1 MEESMS
7 TALRR
12 LTLTTLVIL
21 VVSSAGAFKAEAKPA
36 SKTVTL
42 TVALQQFGPPPYHET
57 DWLNRVEAQLV
68 KSNSSIRI
76 KLIPIVAS
84 EGDYYTKVDLMMR
97 SSSTAPDLVREDSF
111 LIGSD
116 VTAGYLAPLDS
127 CLSSWPEYK
136 QQWYSKMQSITTF
149 LGHNYGVMNGTDD
162 RLVWY
167 NKNVFRR
174 AGLPTN
180 WQPRSWNAILAAART
195 IKNRVKGVIP
205 MNLYSGIPA
214 DEASTMQGFE
224 MLLYG
229 TKNKLYDYT
238 TGKWV
243 VSSPGF
249 LSSLNFVQQVYNSAN
264 LLGPPDDIALT
275 GQVGNIVAQQLLPSN
290 KLGIDID
297 GSWVSSNWYPK
308 GAHPWPQWQTVMGHA
323 KMPTQFGGAPYHVTL
338 SGGWAFS
345 VSSRSGNKAAACQL
359 LKIMNSRANLGQ
371 YDVEDGQISP
381 RKDVVK
387 FASYARVPLN
397 SFYTSLLSFTQ
408 FRPAFPEYPRVSN
421 QVDLAMENVMTGMK
435 PQDAMSTYAQA
446 VTGIVGKNKTERR

>member
-1 MEESMS
+1 MG

-12 LTLTTLVIL
+12 ISLTTLVIL
-21 VVSSAGAFKAEAKPA
+21 VVSSVGVSRAQAKPGA
-36 SKTVTL
+36 KITTL
-42 TVALQQFGPPPYHET
+42 TVAYQQFGPPPYHEA
-57 DWLNRVEAQLV
+57 DWLNRVEQQLV
-68 KSNSSIRI
+68 KSNSSIRL

-127 CLSSWPEYK
+127 CLSSWPEYR

-149 LGHNYGVMNGTDD
+149 QGHNYGVMNGTDD
-162 RLVWY
+162 RLIWY
-167 NKNVFRR
+167 NKHVFQR

-180 WQPRSWNAILAAART
+180 WQPKSWNAILSAART
-195 IKNRVKGVIP
+195 IKNRLKGVIP
-205 MNLYSGIPA
+205 MNLYSGIPQ

-229 TKNKLYDYT
+229 TKNKLFDYST
-238 TGKWV
+238 RKWV

-249 LSSLNFVQQVYNSAN
+249 LSSLNFVQQVYNSSN

-275 GQVGNIVAQQLLPSN
+275 GQTGDIVHLQLLP
-290 KLGIDID
+290 KDKIGIDID

-308 GAHPWPQWQTVMGHA
+308 GPHPWPQWQSVMGHA
-323 KMPTQFGGAPYHVTL
+323 EMPTQFGGAPYHVTL
-338 SGGWAFS
+338 SGGWSFS
-345 VSSRSGNKAAACQL
+345 VASRSGNKAAACQL
-359 LKIMNSRANLGQ
+359 LKAMNSRANLAQ

-387 FASYARVPLN
+387 VAAYAKVPLN
-397 SFYTSLLSFTQ
+397 GFYTSLLSFTQ

-435 PQDAMSTYAQA
+435 PQDAMSGYAQA